1 MGFLED
7 MQKTFFFQS
16 TGAGAPQG
24 ASAADMRRKI
34 ALAMLMKKTP
44 FPKTFGEGLSAIG
57 EAIGDRSLAARTEL
71 EVAQQAA
78 ATDAEIA
85 KIPGVTPSATTGPR
99 AEADIPAV
107 GQLAD
112 AVDSPAP
119 AATAAAPLPAAVR
132 TAAAPP
138 PPGGIPPN
146 VASWHGFATRPFEQ
160 GGLGVQPHQAAGIV
174 GNLQNESTPK
184 ILPTGVVGDKG
195 TAFGAAQWRN
205 DRYANLQGFAR
216 ANGMDPMT
224 TEAQQAFMRH
234 EMRGSGPYGGGSEAR
249 AFNALSGAPDP
260 RSAATAFDRT
270 YERSDGSTIAKRV
283 AAAENLAR
291 VMSNPNSTPR
301 DRIAAQAALNAD
313 TPPTA
318 SDVAQEATLGDVT
331 GMRRA
336 PPSFG
341 ATASLGGRTGDVQS
355 DMPPITGAL
364 QGPLGQAVGDT
375 VQARQDTLAPP
386 QAVPP
391 TPPPP
396 GPQVAQASPFP
407 NPVVAADGRVA
418 PIIPGGGLPP
428 PIAPQISQ
436 APPDPRAAIRAIPAT
451 EEYKPRNRPQPEPPA
466 APGMGPIEAD
476 LTQRIL
482 NRDVDPRLKA
492 AAAARIEQER
502 AQRAIPYNNKMKKY
516 DADIKDWAEEQKQD
530 REYQQK
536 QEHTVLTNEKLRRDM
551 EGEGYTPL
559 TPQEAQKMLPMGGQL
574 PAGQTVWLNRK
585 GEPKFGPTPGTTVNV
600 DTKGATEES
609 KVRGKLAAE
618 REGEVLAAG
627 NKSGE
632 ELTTIARAE
641 ALLDKIQT
649 GALEPGR
656 TTIAALGKSIGV
668 SDDFMKSIGL
678 RPEEVGSR
686 QAFQSIVNELTMG
699 KIGPGGM
706 PSNNFSEGDRKFLEK
721 TEIGLGDDPESNR
734 IKLAS
739 ARKKREL
746 HVEKADRWG
755 DYKEE
760 NPNKSFSDFER
771 VWNKELK
778 ARNEFGELQT
788 RAEQLIANAKGG
800 AAQKGIP
807 GDLPT
812 STTKIG
818 ETVSDGNSKFLRTP
832 EGWTRVK

>member
-1 MGFLED
+1 MSFFD
-7 MQKTFFFQS
+7 AVQKSFFFPGS
-16 TGAGAPQG
+16 EPASGATAQ
-24 ASAADMRRKI
+24 DMRRKI

-44 FPKTFGEGLSAIG
+44 FPKTFGEGLAAIG
-57 EAIGDRSLAARTEL
+57 DAWGDRSLAARTEM
-71 EVAQQAA
+71 EAAAQAA
-78 ATDAEIA
+78 KTDAEIA
-85 KIPGVTPSATTGPR
+85 KIPGVTPTVPAATGPR
-99 AEADIPAV
+99 AEAV
-107 GQLAD
+107 GSPLVDQLAD

-119 AATAAAPLPAAVR
+119 SATAAAPLPTAA
-132 TAAAPP
+132 TASAAPP
-138 PPGGIPPN
+138 PGGVHPN
-146 VASWHGFATRPFEQ
+146 VASWHGFATRPYEQ
-160 GGLGVQPHQAAGIV
+160 GGLGVNPAQAAGIV
-174 GNLQNESTPK
+174 GNLTHESG
-184 ILPTGVVGDKG
+184 PTIKPAGLVGDSG
-195 TAFGAAQWRN
+195 TAFGAAQWRG

-216 ANGMDPMT
+216 ANGMDPNT

-249 AFNALSGAPDP
+249 AFNALSAAKDP
-260 RSAATAFDRT
+260 SGAATAFDRT
-270 YERSDGSTIAKRV
+270 YERSAGLTTGRRA

-291 VMSNPNSTPR
+291 VMSNPNATPR
-301 DRIAAQAALNAD
+301 DRIAAQEMVRTAD
-313 TPPTA
+313 TPPTQG
-318 SDVAQEATLGDVT
+318 DLAQETRLGDVT

-355 DMPPITGAL
+355 DAPPVTGAL

-386 QAVPP
+386 PQQPP
-391 TPPPP
+391 QQPP
-396 GPQVAQASPFP
+396 GPQLAQANVFP
-407 NPVVAADGRVA
+407 PVQSAGGQVA
-418 PIIPGGGLPP
+418 PVLPGGGLPP
-428 PIAPQISQ
+428 PIAPQIQQ
-436 APPDPRAAIRAIPAT
+436 APPDPRSAIRPLPT
-451 EEYKPRNRPQPEPPA
+451 VEPYKPSNAPQPEPPA
-466 APGMGPIEAD
+466 APGMGPIEAQ
-476 LTQRIL
+476 LTRDIL

-502 AQRAIPYNNKMKKY
+502 AQRAIPYNNAMKKY
-516 DADIKDWAEEQKQD
+516 EADIAVWKERQKQD
-530 REYQQK
+530 VDYSQK

-559 TPQEAQKMLPMGGQL
+559 SPQDAQKMLPMGGKL
-574 PAGQTVWLNRK
+574 PEGQTVWLNRK

-618 REGEVLAAG
+618 RENEVLAAG

-641 ALLDKIQT
+641 ALLDKIKT

-668 SDDFMKSIGL
+668 SEDFMKGLGL

-686 QAFQSIVNELTMG
+686 QAFQAIVNELTLG
-699 KIGPGGM
+699 RIGPGGM
-706 PSNNFSEGDRKFLEK
+706 PSNNFSEGDRKFLER
-721 TEIGLGDDPESNR
+721 TEIGLGDDEESNR

-739 ARKKREL
+739 ARRKREL

-760 NPNKSFSDFER
+760 NPNKSFADFER

-778 ARNEFGELQT
+778 TRNEFGELQT
-788 RAEQLIANAKGG
+788 RAEQLIENAKGG
-800 AAQKGIP
+800 PQKGIP

-818 ETVSDGNSKFLRTP
+818 ETVSDGQATFLRTP
-832 EGWTRVK
+832 EGWKRLK